1 MEELERKGEP
11 GTYQLVLNLS
21 KEYQFDYKEK
31 DLSSL
36 FKQFDLNSEK
46 YSEIFDEE
54 HNENDK
60 IIFEYLVKKIEN
72 QGENKNEK
80 QEKNNTG
87 NEIENKKED
96 VYEIKTKEIIYK
108 NFLKDKS
115 KFLKD
120 QIKFPFFFERIN
132 DLRNE
137 EEKNELEKAE
147 KEIDK
152 ITLKDDLFLEYIKKL
167 KKIGVSKKEDKYQFN
182 DLEKNGDFF

>member
-36 FKQFDLNSEK
+36 FKQFDLNLEK

-80 QEKNNTG
+80 QEKINTG
-87 NEIENKKED
+87 NGIENKKED

-115 KFLKD
+115 NFLK
-120 QIKFPFFFERIN
+120 IR
-132 DLRNE
+132 
-137 EEKNELEKAE
+137 
-147 KEIDK
+147 
-152 ITLKDDLFLEYIKKL
+152 
-167 KKIGVSKKEDKYQFN
+167 
-182 DLEKNGDFF
+182 